1 MTSNIE
7 FKILNKKLETENIK
21 LKEDCIKQI
30 CKIDELKELIYK
42 ESNKNKKRDDEQK
55 KQFEELL
62 EFIKTIKEQNEN
74 INNFHINLKEY
85 LIEKLRFI

>member
-85 LIEKLRFI
+85 LMEKLLFI